1 MITFTSFI
9 KGLEKEYDCGV
20 YSQLQTDLIGKFLED
35 NNISYLIAAEKILG
49 FHSKSYK
56 SLPDYAMFRK
66 CFESEIKT
74 QLEFEAVTM
83 YATLER
89 KSNRYNSIAIKGTR
103 FINALDRIGGW
114 MYFCDRTVQE
124 APFMKEKF
132 IKAYIASEGGD
143 EVKKYSGDLDTADN
157 NMILL
162 GCTREDVL
170 QIENNKTPL
179 QIAADKIGITFNQQE
194 QSELREAAE
203 RDSF

>member
-1 MITFTSFI
+1 MTFIDFI
-9 KGLEKEYDCGV
+9 KGIEKEYDAGT
-20 YSQLQTDLIGKFLED
+20 YSELQTKLIGKFLED
-35 NNISYLIAAEKILG
+35 NAISYLTAAEKILG

-74 QLEFEAVTM
+74 QLEFEAVTL

-89 KSNRYNSIAIKGTR
+89 KSNRYNSIAIKGTK

-114 MYFCDRTVQE
+114 MYFCDRTIEE
-124 APFMKEKF
+124 APFMKERF
-132 IKAYIASEGGD
+132 IKAYIASESGN
-143 EVKKYSGDLDTADN
+143 EIKKYSGDLDTADN

-162 GCTREDVL
+162 GCTLEDVL
-170 QIENNKTPL
+170 QIENKKSFCE
-179 QIAADKIGITFNQQE
+179 IAVDKIGITFNQQE
-194 QSELREAAE
+194 QSELIESAE